1 MRPAIMLNKALI
13 KQTLVAILLAAPG
26 LADPPH
32 ARVPVRGF
40 ADWQLDCTA
49 APCVTRTSVAGADGS
64 EVLRLTLSPGEPPL
78 LAVST
83 PLALYLPDGVLL
95 AVGAEPPVA
104 LVWRTC
110 GPAGCEARLTLT
122 PELAAALRRE
132 RQASVTFTPA
142 DGVPVRV
149 RVSLIGYT
157 AAGRAL
163 AARQEGLG
171 STEKR

>member
-1 MRPAIMLNKALI
+1 MLNNPLV
-13 KQTLVAILLAAPG
+13 KQTLVTMLLAAPPG

-40 ADWQLDCTA
+40 GDWRLDCIA
-49 APCVTRTSVAGADGS
+49 PPCVTRTGVRGADGS
-64 EVLRLTLSPGEPPL
+64 EVLRLTLIPGEPPV

-83 PLALYLPDGVLL
+83 VLPLYLPDGLAL
-95 AVGAEPPVA
+95 AVGAEPPIAVP
-104 LVWRTC
+104 WRTC
-110 GPAGCEARLTLT
+110 GPGGCEARLAVG
-122 PELAAALRRE
+122 PELVQALRRE

-149 RVSLIGYT
+149 GVSLVGYT
-157 AAGRAL
+157 AAGRAR
-163 AARQEGLG
+163 AAAQAAAG